1 MSACTM
7 RWRQANMAAMPDSE
21 IAPGKPDAGIA

>member
-1 MSACTM
+1 M